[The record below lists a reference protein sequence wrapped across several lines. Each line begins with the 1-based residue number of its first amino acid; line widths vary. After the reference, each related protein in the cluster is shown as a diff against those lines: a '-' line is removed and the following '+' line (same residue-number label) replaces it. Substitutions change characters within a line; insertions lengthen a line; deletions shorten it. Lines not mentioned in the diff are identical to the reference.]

1 MYSERFFRP
10 PDLSSDL
17 RQVREEER
25 KHEPIT
31 QPTQI
36 SSPSVFFD
44 ETPPVVAQGSLT
56 AVRKKPNLF
65 ADLEDDDDDGFGDAT
80 PATIVNPRGYKTQVN
95 LFDDEPPEMEERVS
109 GATAKSRGLFD
120 DNVDGDLAK
129 AHSTVPGKKPINLF
143 DDDAIE
149 DDLFAP
155 KRVKNPETVAPKSAT
170 LDDKKNPVLK
180 SSQNDTFKQSM
191 EEMLRRGI
199 GGGNK
204 LNTSRPTSIN
214 NDFVEEEVTTKPRE
228 VIKQAAVGV
237 KKQLPKLDKIS
248 DNYNPVQPPKDQ
260 PKKKSVV
267 PRGLFDDLDD
277 EDTDDLFSSAPKQN
291 SGQQLPKEKP
301 KDNKP
306 MPVKSKGLFDDDTE
320 HDDLFGPT
328 PGHLILKPEDRPQQ
342 KSVPQEPVKDYK
354 AVASKYKSRG
364 LFDDDSE
371 EEDLFKPKPSQQVE
385 KKEKNVLSMATE
397 TNVGPA
403 SKASLFSD
411 KEEED
416 LFASN
421 PNQTKATLST
431 TSKAPKKAS
440 LFDDSGDDDDLFGP
454 KTSTTNE
461 SNLIEEK
468 NRLEAETKRQKAQ
481 EEALKLEEEKR
492 KAAEEQATL
501 VKIKEEQEEIK
512 RVHMENERKRLD
524 EEKEKLRLEAEEQ
537 KRLQEVEDNKQKEF
551 EREQKRMKEEELQ
564 QLEQEKIK
572 KDAEEQKQ
580 KKLAEEEK
588 LRNLAAE
595 EEERNRK
602 EKERII
608 MEKEAEL
615 AQTRAQEASKK
626 STLFDDLDD
635 EEDFFEEIVQ
645 KPSQEAFSTSVS
657 IFDEPPEDNHYNP
670 TTVSVAKIPNFEDGE
685 SSEDDSLFAGK
696 KRNPILQASTAKKS
710 IDLFS
715 DLPPEDDQED
725 LFASMP
731 KSIDSV
737 TQKKD
742 VFYDDMA
749 ESFPPQV
756 VDKSIKQDNKSL
768 SSSMLE
774 VVVPEDD
781 MDDVFAK
788 ESPVKSIKKSEIIQ
802 SVRDLIKSH
811 ENPVEQLPT
820 EPSTRKS
827 LPNKLNTNLVI
838 NVNAILPGARP
849 PPMAKRM
856 SLDSFEDIPK
866 ADTNEVSPDK
876 ALNSTSPSIGVSTPV
891 DQNVNQNSATLS
903 SLNKGRPKATSN
915 RRPSTRKG
923 RQESLRRS
931 QLFDDS
937 EGIPANDAIDQPS
950 QVVEDIKPV
959 PVQSTK
965 NPIEVATPVI
975 VKQEAPTKTRKLFDS
990 DEDEDSDDLFKPKSV
1005 TPKAPEVHKKEV
1017 PKREVIKRDVPKP
1030 KQTSLF
1036 SDDGDSDG
1044 DLFSSSSSKGKT
1056 LLSIPIHQ
1064 LLIIFFFSSVFC
1076 QVLNQQ
1082 GCSEEGSFPNVYRS

>member
-1 MYSERFFRP
+1 M
-10 PDLSSDL
+10 
-17 RQVREEER
+17 
-25 KHEPIT
+25 
-31 QPTQI
+31 
-36 SSPSVFFD
+36 
-44 ETPPVVAQGSLT
+44 VAQGSLT
-56 AVRKKPNLF
+56 AIRKKPNLF
-65 ADLEDDDDDGFGDAT
+65 ADLEDDDDDDGFGDAT
-80 PATIVNPRGYKTQVN
+80 PATIVNPKGYKTQVN

-155 KRVKNPETVAPKSAT
+155 KRARDPETVTPKVVKSEQPIKRNEDILNNNNDPTIKGETKKSAT
-170 LDDKKNPVLK
+170 LDENKNPVLK

-214 NDFVEEEVTTKPRE
+214 NDMVEEEVITKPRE
-228 VIKQAAVGV
+228 VITPVPVGV
-237 KKQLPKLDKIS
+237 KTQLPKLNTES
-248 DNYNPVQPPKDQ
+248 DNYNNPAQPPKDQ
-260 PKKKSVV
+260 TKKKSVV

-291 SGQQLPKEKP
+291 IGQLPKERP
-301 KDNKP
+301 KVNKP
-306 MPVKSKGLFDDDTE
+306 TPVKSKGLFDDDTE

-385 KKEKNVLSMATE
+385 KKEKNVLSKSTE
-397 TNVGPA
+397 TNVGTA
-403 SKASLFSD
+403 SKANLFGD

-421 PNQTKATLST
+421 PNQTKATLSSS
-431 TSKAPKKAS
+431 SKAPKKAS

-454 KTSTTNE
+454 KTSTSNE
-461 SNLIEEK
+461 SKLIEEK
-468 NRLEAETKRQKAQ
+468 NRLEAESKRQKAQ

-492 KAAEEQATL
+492 KAAEEQAKF

-512 RVHMENERKRLD
+512 RVQKENEKKRLD

-537 KRLQEVEDNKQKEF
+537 KRLQELEDNKQKEI
-551 EREQKRMKEEELQ
+551 EREQKRLKEEDLQ
-564 QLEQEKIK
+564 QLEQERIK
-572 KDAEEQKQ
+572 KEAEEQHQ

-602 EKERII
+602 EKERVT
-608 MEKEAEL
+608 MEKDAEF
-615 AQTRAQEASKK
+615 AQTREASKK

-645 KPSQEAFSTSVS
+645 KPSQESFSTSVS
-657 IFDEPPEDNHYNP
+657 MFDEPPEDNHYNP
-670 TTVSVAKIPNFEDGE
+670 TTVSVAKIPHFEDGE
-685 SSEDDSLFAGK
+685 SSEDDNLFAGK
-696 KRNPILQASTAKKS
+696 KPNPILQASTAKKS

-749 ESFPPQV
+749 ESFPPQE
-756 VDKSIKQDNKSL
+756 VDKSIKQENKSL

-788 ESPVKSIKKSEIIQ
+788 ESPVKSIKKSETIQ

-856 SLDSFEDIPK
+856 SLDSFEDVPK
-866 ADTNEVSPDK
+866 TDNNEVSPDK

-937 EGIPANDAIDQPS
+937 EGVPAEDAEASIDQPS

-959 PVQSTK
+959 PVQSTN
-965 NPIEVATPVI
+965 NPIEVATPI
-975 VKQEAPTKTRKLFDS
+975 FVKQEAPTKTRKLFDS
-990 DEDEDSDDLFKPKSV
+990 DDDEDSDDLFKPKSV
-1005 TPKAPEVHKKEV
+1005 TLKAPEVHKKEV
-1017 PKREVIKRDVPKP
+1017 PKREVIKKDVPKP

-1044 DLFSSSSSKGKT
+1044 DLFSSSSAKGKISHFYSY
-1056 LLSIPIHQ
+1056 LSTIDY
-1064 LLIIFFFSSVFC
+1064 IF
-1076 QVLNQQ
+1076 L
-1082 GCSEEGSFPNVYRS
+1082 